1 MCTPSTVEGNASS
14 SYPCQSLFF
23 EARWGVEA
31 QGQSELHL
39 FDREKKKFFLLQ
51 DCFIILVFGYLVLSL
66 NTFAIC
72 ISSIVD
78 FLFKSC

>member
-1 MCTPSTVEGNASS
+1 MCTPSTVEENVSS

-39 FDREKKKFFLLQ
+39 FDREKKFFLLQ

-66 NTFAIC
+66 NMFAIC
-72 ISSIVD
+72 ISSIVG
-78 FLFKSC
+78 FLFKSR